1 MLETT
6 CSVHI
11 SDREQKINLRHNAD
25 KNYRDNLSHTD
36 NSRKIEILEDK
47 TNENFQLDLETKIKI
62 LEEMTFDNGKNFEEI
77 LNEYNTGKREERQ
90 KTIEQIINSKI
101 TGGDDFFKPKE
112 MIFQIGN
119 KEVQETLFADKNFNR
134 DEAVEILKKEF
145 ELFKE
150 KTKNNCSIIQ
160 AVIHDDETTPHLHL
174 VFIPLTINQER
185 KRGFP
190 VSTTLRTMI
199 KNTLTEEQKEQIKT
213 EIENEQKIASLDF
226 DPLTRE
232 KKKPSKKTERQIQRD
247 LEIKEF
253 STWRNSIVED
263 MTRISETY
271 NYEIKNP
278 NRKIKEHLN
287 TNENRKVEE
296 IIQNAKIVDFARQK
310 LAESN
315 EKVEEAEQ
323 LQKAFKLPNFN
334 DLAHSII
341 EKYNN
346 LAEQFTNLKN
356 NLFKK
361 DEKIQILEEQV
372 QQKEARLSHIDEDY
386 QEQLYQVG
394 KVFYREES
402 NLQELEQDNT
412 IYDEVK
418 DIIYK
423 GYQSEEREYDR
434 DYSRQR

>member
-62 LEEMTFDNGKNFEEI
+62 LEEMTFDNGKKI
-77 LNEYNTGKREERQ
+77 QDYLDEYNKGKKQCRQ
-90 KTIEQIINSKI
+90 KTLEKLATQKN
-101 TGGDDFFKPKE
+101 TGGDEFFKPKE

-174 VFIPLTINQER
+174 VFIPLTISER
-185 KRGFP
+185 QKGLP
-190 VSTTLRTMI
+190 VSSTFRNMI

-213 EIENEQKIASLDF
+213 EIQEEQKIASLDF